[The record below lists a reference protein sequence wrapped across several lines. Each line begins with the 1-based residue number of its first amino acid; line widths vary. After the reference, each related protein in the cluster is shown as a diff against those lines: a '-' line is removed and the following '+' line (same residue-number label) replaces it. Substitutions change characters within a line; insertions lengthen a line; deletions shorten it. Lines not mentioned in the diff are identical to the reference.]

1 VKSEASSELGSKTVP
16 AISED
21 KAAPRQKSPER
32 ERRRFFEDDNL
43 RLRKTCPNEGELV
56 APAIRQYHAINA
68 PSPQKPNST
77 LKTEDATISRRPLIT
92 YGKNRQHQLVERKD
106 AHDGEEVS
114 LPMMHPILESQV
126 KSNRDQRV
134 DISASPAC
142 PESDDNIYKGCEDDF
157 QGTESQESTAIDE
170 FVRMAPKVSNPDAN
184 IGLKRSTIIPEHQGP
199 AGELTKLDSQDRAPR
214 QESQESQESCSSD
227 K

>member
-1 VKSEASSELGSKTVP
+1 VKSEAASELGSKAIL

-21 KAAPRQKSPER
+21 KAAPRQKSPAK
-32 ERRRFFEDDNL
+32 RFFEDDTL
-43 RLRKTCPNEGELV
+43 RLREPHPNEGELV
-56 APAIRQYHAINA
+56 APTIRRYHATNA
-68 PSPQKPNST
+68 PSPQNPNST
-77 LKTEDATISRRPLIT
+77 LKIEGATISRRPLIT
-92 YGKNRQHQLVERKD
+92 YGKNRQHRLVERKD

-126 KSNRDQRV
+126 KSHRDERV

-142 PESDDNIYKGCEDDF
+142 CESDDNIHKGCEDAF
-157 QGTESQESTAIDE
+157 QGTESQESTATE
-170 FVRMAPKVSNPDAN
+170 ECVRIALKISNPDAN

-199 AGELTKLDSQDRAPR
+199 AGELTKLDSQERAPR
-214 QESQESQESCSSD
+214 QDSCSSD